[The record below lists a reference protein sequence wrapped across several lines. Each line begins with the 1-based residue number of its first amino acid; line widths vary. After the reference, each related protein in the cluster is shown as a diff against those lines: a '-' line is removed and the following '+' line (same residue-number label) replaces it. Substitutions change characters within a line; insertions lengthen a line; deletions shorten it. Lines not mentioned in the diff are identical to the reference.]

1 MPDAPT
7 RKDPVLVLRRLVLPL
22 LALTAVLVVA
32 PAAQAKIAYGVGD
45 QGTAMF
51 SNSSWKSLKLKKTR
65 YFIHWN
71 AIDNRAEL
79 READAFMRAARRAK
93 VRPLVHISTDDLR
106 EKRGKLPTVAQYRSK
121 VGRLVKRYRKQGVRD
136 WGVWNEANHKTQP
149 TWNNPKRA
157 AQFFV
162 EMKKLCK
169 GCTIV
174 ALDVLDQDGYQRY
187 IQRWGRFAGTHGRSA
202 KIIGI
207 HNYSEVNR
215 RRTTATTGIIDE
227 VRKFNRTAKFWYTET
242 GGLARFEAR
251 GLDTYDLD
259 RQANRT
265 QYMFDLAKRFR
276 KDVTRLYSYNWV
288 GIDGQGRFDAGLA
301 NADGSPR
308 PAYDVVKQNL
318 RSPAFTR

>member
-1 MPDAPT
+1 M
-7 RKDPVLVLRRLVLPL
+7 LRRLTLPL
-22 LALTAVLVVA
+22 LALLAVLVAA

-45 QGTAMF
+45 QSPGMF
-51 SNSSWKSLKLKKTR
+51 SNPSWQELKLKKTR
-65 YFIHWN
+65 YFIHWD
-71 AIDNRAEL
+71 AIDD
-79 READAFMRAARRAK
+79 REQRDKADAFVKAAKAAK
-93 VRPLVHISTDDLR
+93 VKVLMHISTDDLR
-106 EKRGKLPTVAQYRSK
+106 EKKGKLPSVKQYRSK
-121 VGRLVKRYRKQGVRD
+121 VGRLVKRYRKEGVRD

-157 AQFFV
+157 AQYFV

-215 RRTTATTGIIDE
+215 RRSSATTGIIRE
-227 VRKFNRTAKFWYTET
+227 VRKFNKKAKFWYTET
-242 GGLARFEAR
+242 GGLARFEAK
-251 GLDTYDLD
+251 GLRDYSLS

-265 QYMFDLAKRFR
+265 QYMFDLSKKF
-276 KDVTRLYSYNWV
+276 KSFVSRLYSYNWV
-288 GIDGQGRFDAGLA
+288 GIDGQGRFDAGRA

-308 PAYDVVKQNL
+308 PAYDTVKKTL
-318 RSPAFTR
+318 RDPLFIR

>member
-1 MPDAPT
+1 M
-7 RKDPVLVLRRLVLPL
+7 LRRLTLSL
-22 LALTAVLVVA
+22 LALAALLVAA
-32 PAAQAKIAYGVGD
+32 PAAQAKIAFGVGD
-45 QGTAMF
+45 QGTSMF
-51 SNSSWKSLKLKKTR
+51 DNASWKSLKLKKTR

-71 AIDNRAEL
+71 AIDKAGER
-79 READAFMRAARRAK
+79 RKADDFVRAARRNK
-93 VRPLVHISTDDLR
+93 VKVLMHISTDDLR
-106 EKRGKLPTVAQYRSK
+106 SKRGRLPSVSQYRSK
-121 VGRLVKRYRKQGVRD
+121 VGSLVKRYRKQGVTD

-149 TWNNPKRA
+149 TWNNPQRA
-157 AQFFV
+157 AQYFV

-169 GCTIV
+169 GCNIV

-215 RRTTATTGIIDE
+215 RRATATTGIIRE
-227 VRKFNRTAKFWYTET
+227 TRKFNRTAKFWYTET
-242 GGLARFEAR
+242 GGLARFEAP
-251 GLDTYDLD
+251 GLNTLDLA

-288 GIDGQGRFDAGLA
+288 GTDGQTRFDAGLS

-308 PAYDVVKQNL
+308 PALDVVARNL
-318 RSPAFTR
+318 RTPFFTR

>member
-1 MPDAPT
+1 M
-7 RKDPVLVLRRLVLPL
+7 LRRFALSL
-22 LALTAVLVVA
+22 LALTALLVAA
-32 PAAQAKIAYGVGD
+32 PAAEAKIAFGVGD
-45 QGTAMF
+45 QSPAMF
-51 SNSSWKSLKLKKTR
+51 SNASWKSLKLKKTR
-65 YFIHWN
+65 YFIHWD
-71 AIDNRAEL
+71 AIDD
-79 READAFMRAARRAK
+79 REQRTKADAFIRAARKAK
-93 VRPLVHISTDDLR
+93 VKVLVHISTDDLR
-106 EKRGKLPTVAQYRSK
+106 EKKGRLPTVAQYRSK
-121 VGRLVKRYRKQGVRD
+121 VGKLVKRYRKLGVTE

-157 AQFFV
+157 AQYFV
-162 EMKKLCK
+162 AMKQLCK
-169 GCTIV
+169 GCKIV

-215 RRTTATTGIIDE
+215 RRTTATTGIIRE

-251 GLDTYDLD
+251 GLDTYDLE

-276 KDVTRLYSYNWV
+276 ADAQRLYSYNWV

-308 PAYDVVKQNL
+308 PAYDVVKKNL
-318 RSPAFTR
+318 RGSVFTR